1 MHVRLILPDRLH
13 ETRSPDRV
21 QFHGHCSMKCVNTV
35 SAPNNKRKKTKKE
48 KSWGLFLLLAFN
60 FWPPSFPLLSLS
72 LLPNRPLLPHPPG
85 VSWDP
90 SLLLSWQRLNHLTVV
105 PDTAPPHLL
114 LLVCSCLPALFSAA
128 SLPSQPPKLPP
139 ALSVGFRT
147 KKSPN
152 HSGKWGIW
160 WWDDPPR
167 FFSSLPKPLKW
178 LQQS

>member
-1 MHVRLILPDRLH
+1 M
-13 ETRSPDRV
+13 
-21 QFHGHCSMKCVNTV
+21 CVNTV
-35 SAPNNKRKKTKKE
+35 RVLNNKRKRQKKN
-48 KSWGLFLLLAFN
+48 SRPFSSFIFQFLT
-60 FWPPSFPLLSLS
+60 PPPFPLPSLS
-72 LLPNRPLLPHPPG
+72 LLPNRPLLLHPPR

-90 SLLLSWQRLNHLTVV
+90 SLLLPWQHLNHLTVV
-105 PDTAPPHLL
+105 PDTAPHLL

-128 SLPSQPPKLPP
+128 SPLPP
-139 ALSVGFRT
+139 THPNSLLLSPKT
-147 KKSPN
+147 WLPDKKKKKSPN